1 MKVAI
6 NAARWTAA
14 IGFAGLA
21 LWFLLRAE
29 PVGELACVIAAAGCA
44 P

>member
-6 NAARWTAA
+6 KGVRWIAA

-29 PVGELACVIAAAGCA
+29 PVGGLACVIAAAGCA